1 MPVAGFTTFAKAA
14 SQIRTVDMTAT
25 RSVLHNNIGARLS
38 AAKRFP
44 AARNALIPG
53 YFHSSSIVR
62 ERRLQT
68 RIASTPPQFQKPKS
82 PATPKM
88 AQILL
93 RSVTE
98 LSRSPE
104 MAEEEPGTMGT
115 ESRKACSAKIRRRSS
130 KAPCLANT
138 NDAYPQRAEG
148 TAHGPRRFI
157 GQFDAKAKT
166 LGAAL

>member
-1 MPVAGFTTFAKAA
+1 M
-14 SQIRTVDMTAT
+14 
-25 RSVLHNNIGARLS
+25 
-38 AAKRFP
+38 
-44 AARNALIPG
+44 
-53 YFHSSSIVR
+53 
-62 ERRLQT
+62 
-68 RIASTPPQFQKPKS
+68 ASTPPQFQKPKS

-138 NDAYPQRAEG
+138 NDGLPAEG
-148 TAHGPRRFI
+148 GGHGAWPSAFHRSV
-157 GQFDAKAKT
+157 
-166 LGAAL
+166 